1 MRPANPFS
9 TLYRHRDLVVQFTRR
24 ELEMRHKGSRLG
36 HLWALLSP
44 MMMLGLY
51 LFVFGLIFGGKFG
64 VLPTENFFDFA
75 LALFLGLSLFNFI
88 AEAIAVGPTLIVN
101 QPNFV
106 KKVVFPLE
114 IIPLSSV
121 ASSLYYSLLSVLL
134 LLVLAPFS
142 HGGLSWECL
151 ALPALIAPL
160 AMMALGIAWALAAVG
175 VFVRDINHV
184 TAFIST
190 AIMYGSAIVYAPSR
204 VPAVVWSVLRFNPLL
219 ILIDQAR
226 RVVLW
231 HAPIDLGQLTYAYLC
246 SGTVLALGYLVF
258 SLLRPYFA
266 EVI

>member
-1 MRPANPFS
+1 MQTANPLAI
-9 TLYRHRDLVVQFTRR
+9 LYRHRDLVIQFTRR
-24 ELEMRHKGSRLG
+24 ELELRHKGSRLG

-134 LLVLAPFS
+134 LILLAPFS
-142 HGGLSWECL
+142 HGGLTWE
-151 ALPALIAPL
+151 ALILPVLIAPL
-160 AMMALGIAWALAAVG
+160 AMMALGIAWALAAIG
-175 VFVRDINHV
+175 VFVRDINHL
-184 TAFIST
+184 TAFVST
-190 AIMYGSAIVYAPSR
+190 AIMYGSAIVYAPAR
-204 VPAVVWSVLRFNPLL
+204 VPASIWSVLRFNPLL

-226 RVVLW
+226 RAVLW
-231 HAPIDLGQLTYAYLC
+231 HAPVGLQELAYAYIC
-246 SGTVLALGYLVF
+246 SGFVLAIGYGIF
-258 SLLRPYFA
+258 AILRPYFA